1 MNFSANLVRT
11 RFQALLAELP
21 VLGVV
26 FRAGMGAYRE
36 ILAASLASFTATVV
50 RGVCFDAGVEF
61 VAGLS
66 RMILRSLDAAIGSLA
81 AWLAGWWRK
90 PTPASRL
97 FAVGTERRI
106 FPVAPEGRMFAVS
119 AEHRRFRA

>member
-1 MNFSANLVRT
+1 MFRG
-11 RFQALLAELP
+11 
-21 VLGVV
+21 GV
-26 FRAGMGAYRE
+26 GAYEE

-50 RGVCFDAGVEF
+50 RGVCFDAGVED

-66 RMILRSLDAAIGSLA
+66 WMILRSLDAAIGSLA
-81 AWLAGWWRK
+81 AWLAQWWRK

-106 FPVAPEGRMFAVS
+106 FLVAPASRMFLVS

>member
-21 VLGVV
+21 VLGAV
-26 FRAGMGAYRE
+26 FARGTAASTE

-66 RMILRSLDAAIGSLA
+66 RTILRSFDAAISSLA

-97 FAVGTERRI
+97 FAVGKERRV
-106 FPVAPEGRMFAVS
+106 FVVAPESRMFAVY
-119 AEHRRFRA
+119 AEHGRFRG

>member
-21 VLGVV
+21 VLGAV
-26 FRAGMGAYRE
+26 FARGTAASTK

-66 RMILRSLDAAIGSLA
+66 RTILRSFDAAISSLA

-97 FAVGTERRI
+97 FAVGKERRV
-106 FPVAPEGRMFAVS
+106 FVVAPESRMFAVY
-119 AEHRRFRA
+119 AEHGRFRA